1 MARIK
6 TEDKMH
12 LKSAVDGVGNDGEDD
27 KLEEPC
33 IISIGKF

>member
-12 LKSAVDGVGNDGEDD
+12 SNSAGDGAGNDGEDD

-33 IISIGKF
+33 LISIGKF